1 MKSEEGYAITEEALG
16 RKNYFMLCPIKPTNV
31 LHTKKK
37 NIVVF
42 EFKITY
48 GINMH
53 VTH

>member
-1 MKSEEGYAITEEALG
+1 MKRVMPLG
-16 RKNYFMLCPIKPTNV
+16 GGLGQEKLFFAHPIKPTNV
-31 LHTKKK
+31 LHTKK